1 MAEQIVK
8 VKVDLDVTEFNK
20 NAKAMGAALSNV
32 LGRDVV
38 VYNGRI
44 SKTKKLVED
53 TEKAMGSAT
62 NTINTASNSLKKSNQ
77 QWTNLALVI
86 QDLPYG
92 FRGIQNNLPALMG
105 GIAGM
110 AGPLYLVGSAVI
122 ALFTA
127 WDAGMFKTISTLSIL
142 KKANDEYAESA
153 KSAAGNAG
161 EEISKIKALT
171 VAASNQ
177 QISMSKRLAA
187 VKQLQDEYPAYF
199 GNLSKESILNGEVKE
214 SVNKVSLAIL
224 ERAKA
229 TAVASKINRLSAEKF
244 VQEERLYQLAL
255 QKTFKIQKA
264 IAFANQTKAAGY
276 EGTTKNLQ
284 GLINSQIK
292 GIRKEEGTVKTTV
305 DGIDKELS
313 RLQGIYEKTTA
324 TTVDLSRTNAP
335 KPAGKPKV
343 EKEKEQTFN
352 LLSYTEKYY
361 KVKMNLANKDL
372 DAQKIILKEEANAY
386 LGLFGLKII
395 SDITYAE
402 KSAEIYRQLADIKII
417 EDKRFNTESE
427 RIANQQAKNVQ
438 TQLGVQEKLHKN
450 NLNQRIE
457 DTKIAMAKLSA
468 MAMMSLDPA
477 SMAVYLKMF
486 DELNAKLQGMD
497 SSALKGA
504 EAMKK
509 VNSIISDMASNSIIL
524 LGENIGKAL
533 GGESV
538 DLFGGFIEL
547 MGSGLSDIGK
557 ALIAYGVAM
566 DAFKKAFTNPFAAI
580 AAGIG
585 LVIAGSMLKSSIQKT
600 SGESTTT
607 VKAFANGGII
617 SGPTMGLMGEYPGAQ
632 SNPEVVAPLDKLKD
646 IIGGGGGGQFVL
658 RGQDLLL
665 SVNRA
670 QKASNLKGQNISLA

>member
-8 VKVDLDVTEFNK
+8 VKIDLDVTEFNK
-20 NAKAMGAALSNV
+20 NAKAMSAALSSV
-32 LGRDVV
+32 LGRDVEIF
-38 VYNGRI
+38 NGKI
-44 SKTKKLVED
+44 AKTKQLVEQ
-53 TEKAMGSAT
+53 TEKAMGAASS
-62 NTINTASNSLKKSNQ
+62 TINTAGNSVKKSNQ

-105 GIAGM
+105 GIAGL

-127 WDAGMFKTISTLSIL
+127 WDAGMFKTKNTLSIL
-142 KKANDEYAESA
+142 KKANDDYAESA
-153 KSAAGNAG
+153 KNAAGNAG

-171 VAASNQ
+171 VVASNQ
-177 QISMSKRLAA
+177 EVTMSKRLSA

-199 GNLSKESILNGEVKE
+199 GNLSKESILNGEVTE

-229 TAVASKINRLSAEKF
+229 TAVASKINKLSAEKF

-264 IAFANQTKAAGY
+264 IAFANLTKAAGY

-284 GLINSQIK
+284 GLIDSQIK
-292 GIRKEEGTVKTTV
+292 GIREEENTIKTTV
-305 DGIDKELS
+305 NGIDKELL
-313 RLQGIYEKTTA
+313 RLQGIYEKTTS

-335 KPAGKPKV
+335 KAAGKPKI
-343 EKEKEQTFN
+343 EKEKEQAFN

-361 KVKMNLANKDL
+361 KVKMDLANNDL
-372 DAQKIILKEEANAY
+372 DAQKRILKEEENAY

-402 KSAEIYRQLADIKII
+402 KSAQVYKQLADIKIL

-427 RIANQQAKNVQ
+427 RIANQQSKNVEV
-438 TQLGVQEKLHKN
+438 QLGIQEKLHKGS
-450 NLNQRIE
+450 LTQKIE
-457 DTKIAMAKLSA
+457 DTKVAMAKLAA

-477 SMAVYLKMF
+477 SMGVYLKKF
-486 DELNAKLQGMD
+486 DELNAKLKGYGSTWEETTKIMD
-497 SSALKGA
+497 KA
-504 EAMKK
+504 
-509 VNSIISDMASNSIIL
+509 IFDFISNSL
-524 LGENIGKAL
+524 VSLGENIGKAFA
-533 GGESV
+533 GENIAAF
-538 DLFGGFIEL
+538 D
-547 MGSGLSDIGK
+547 GLAMLLADSLSQIGK
-557 ALIAYGVAM
+557 ALIAFALTQKLALM
-566 DAFKKAFTNPFAAI
+566 ALSNPLSWPIALAAGFAA
-580 AAGIG
+580 
-585 LVIAGSMLKSSIQKT
+585 VTAGSYLKSKLSGDKT
-600 SGESTTT
+600 
-607 VKAFANGGII
+607 KKFANGGII

-632 SNPEVVAPLDKLKD
+632 NNPEVVAPLDKLKD
-646 IIGGGGGGQFVL
+646 MIGGGGGNGTFVL

-670 QKASNLKGQNISLA
+670 QKASSLKGQNISLA